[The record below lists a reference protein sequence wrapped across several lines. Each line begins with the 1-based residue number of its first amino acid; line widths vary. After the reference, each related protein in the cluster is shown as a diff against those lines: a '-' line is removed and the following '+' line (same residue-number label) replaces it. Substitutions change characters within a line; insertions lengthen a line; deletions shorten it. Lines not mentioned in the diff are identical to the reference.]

1 MNWDLSISMLT
12 TLCVSIGAPFQWAA
26 IVHKSDVAFI
36 KGTDNLNFL
45 HSGTD
50 KPTHE
55 LPCKVRCSNCGSLLM
70 DEGRNMCLLFPTVLR
85 MEKKELVR
93 NFYPE

>member
-1 MNWDLSISMLT
+1 M
-12 TLCVSIGAPFQWAA
+12 
-26 IVHKSDVAFI
+26 HKSDIAFT
-36 KGTDNLNFL
+36 KGVDNLNFL
-45 HSGTD
+45 NSGTD

-85 MEKKELVR
+85 MDREELVKK
-93 NFYPE
+93 FYPE